1 MDIKSDFLEGIGS
14 KIVEY
19 REKNKQTQND
29 LSFLTGI
36 ENSEISRYEQG
47 KINLT
52 INTLLKFSE
61 ALNIQ
66 PKQLF
71 DFDFDIHKY
80 KIKDWGWCVSCNYK
94 DKHWEIFRLI
104 KFM

>member
-1 MDIKSDFLEGIGS
+1 MDIKSDFLKGIGN
-14 KIVEY
+14 KIAEF

-52 INTLLKFSE
+52 ISTLLKFAQ
-61 ALNIQ
+61 ALNVQ

-71 DFDFDIHKY
+71 DFDFDIKKY
-80 KIKDWGWCVSCNYK
+80 KIKD
-94 DKHWEIFRLI
+94 
-104 KFM
+104 

>member
-52 INTLLKFSE
+52 ISTLLKFSE

-71 DFDFDIHKY
+71 DFDFDIKKY
-80 KIKDWGWCVSCNYK
+80 KIKD
-94 DKHWEIFRLI
+94 
-104 KFM
+104 

>member
-1 MDIKSDFLEGIGS
+1 MDIKSDFLEGIGN
-14 KIVEY
+14 KIAEF

-52 INTLLKFSE
+52 ISTLLKFAQ
-61 ALNIQ
+61 ALNVQ

-71 DFDFDIHKY
+71 DFEFDMKKY
-80 KIKDWGWCVSCNYK
+80 KVKD
-94 DKHWEIFRLI
+94 
-104 KFM
+104 

>member
-1 MDIKSDFLEGIGS
+1 MLLKQSLLMDIKSDFLEGIGN
-14 KIVEY
+14 KIVEF

-52 INTLLKFSE
+52 ISTLLKFAQ
-61 ALNIQ
+61 ALNVQ

-71 DFDFDIHKY
+71 DFNFDIKKY
-80 KIKDWGWCVSCNYK
+80 KIKD
-94 DKHWEIFRLI
+94 
-104 KFM
+104 

>member
-1 MDIKSDFLEGIGS
+1 MDIKSDFLEGIGN
-14 KIVEY
+14 KIVEF

-52 INTLLKFSE
+52 VSTLLKFAQ
-61 ALNIQ
+61 ALNVQ

-71 DFDFDIHKY
+71 DFNFDIKKY
-80 KIKDWGWCVSCNYK
+80 QIIN
-94 DKHWEIFRLI
+94 
-104 KFM
+104 